1 VNQARVILDV
11 EGLSKHFGGVQ
22 AVQGLSFQVREGEIL
37 GVIGP
42 NGSGKTTT
50 FHLITGFHRPDRGRV
65 QFDGR
70 DITGR
75 SPHAVCALGL
85 CRTFQVAKPFPEI
98 SVQRNVLMGAL
109 LRQPDPAM
117 ARSRA
122 EAILRRVGLEER
134 SAMAA
139 GSLTTIDQRRLEV
152 ARALATEPKL
162 LLLDETM
169 AGLNATEVGE
179 AIKLIAELRAQGL
192 TVVVVEHVMR
202 AVMSLSDRI
211 VVLDQG
217 TKIAEGAP
225 QEIAENPRV
234 IQAYLGKEY
243 KRA

>member
-1 VNQARVILDV
+1 VSGNVLLEV

-22 AVQGLSFQVREGEIL
+22 AVRDLSFQVREGEIL

-50 FHLITGFHRPDRGRV
+50 FHLITGFHRPDRGHVR
-65 QFDGR
+65 FNGEE
-70 DITGR
+70 ITGL
-75 SPHAVCALGL
+75 PPYAVCARGL
-85 CRTFQVAKPFPEI
+85 CRTFQVAKPFPGI
-98 SVQRNVLMGAL
+98 SVHRNVLMGAL
-109 LRQPDPAM
+109 LRRPDPADA
-117 ARSRA
+117 ARRA
-122 EAILRRVGLEER
+122 DEVLHSVGLGTR
-134 SAMAA
+134 ADMAA

-169 AGLNATEVGE
+169 AGLNATEVVE
-179 AIKLIAELRAQGL
+179 AIKLISTLREQGV
-192 TVVVVEHVMR
+192 TVIVVEHVMR

-217 TKIAEGAP
+217 ARIAEGAP
-225 QEIAENPRV
+225 KDVVENPLV

-243 KRA
+243 RRA